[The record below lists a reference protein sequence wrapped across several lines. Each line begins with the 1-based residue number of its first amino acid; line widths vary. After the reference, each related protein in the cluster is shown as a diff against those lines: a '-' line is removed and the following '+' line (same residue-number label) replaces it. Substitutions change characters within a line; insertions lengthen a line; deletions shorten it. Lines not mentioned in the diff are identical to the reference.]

1 MLKQVRA
8 ALSEDRSRLLVL
20 LSAMGA
26 ALVAGTLPELIKI
39 IPGSNWTMA
48 SIFVVGLAIIAVTW
62 ISLNARS
69 GVGVAIFLPPT
80 TTSNW
85 SDRELLHTASQARR
99 QHVNFFYLNIND
111 LQGELDD
118 QFRVGL
124 AQRVLEARLNE
135 ERSHKSSHISFYLSS
150 SLADAY
156 MLGQQTFRSN
166 DPARLH
172 VTQFASIS
180 VNQVSR
186 GWNASKPPAINLTG
200 TSTGPAAT
208 SDGGEVSTYLSEDII
223 TFPGVPPEAT
233 HRTALIVCL
242 IASDTMVGEA
252 KIAASGQQQSTS
264 RKYEVTANDVCGRAL
279 IFRLSV
285 PQVPTDS
292 EMYNLIM
299 RRISEK
305 WSLFVQMQTNT
316 HSNTQS
322 ERLFIASPVSIAFAL
337 GALLPQSTKAVKYT
351 N

>member
-1 MLKQVRA
+1 
-8 ALSEDRSRLLVL
+8 
-20 LSAMGA
+20 MGA
-26 ALVAGTLPELIKI
+26 ALIAGTLPELIKI
-39 IPGSNWTMA
+39 LPGSNWTMA
-48 SIFVVGLAIIAVTW
+48 SIFVVGLTILAVTW
-62 ISLNARS
+62 INLNARS

-172 VTQFASIS
+172 VTQFTSIS

-186 GWNASKPPAINLTG
+186 GLNASTPPAINLTG

-208 SDGGEVSTYLSEDII
+208 SDGGEVSTYLSEDLI
-223 TFPGVPPEAT
+223 TFPDVPHEAT

-252 KIAASGQQQSTS
+252 KIAASGQQQSAS

-292 EMYNLIM
+292 EIYNLIM

-305 WSLFVQMQTNT
+305 WSLFVQMQSNT
-316 HSNTQS
+316 HSSTQS